1 MKLRSLTFALTLTC
15 GAAALVAAGCHAS
28 NSPSYQ
34 PGPQAGLSM
43 EITVDSNRREPFVTA
58 LRSTVAKALASGAT
72 AAVDVNDYGYPSNT
86 SQTIVGG
93 VDLYTSALDD
103 ARRKAEA
110 IAQRLHVTL
119 GHVVSATEQL
129 QSYPIPGLQGLKG
142 GASQSLIRVSPN
154 QPVVLYV
161 VFATTGAGAPDSIAI
176 YGLSSSKTEVAAS
189 AQAPKTVNVHVQ
201 INGHGSDMQAATEA
215 QSRVESAVRQ
225 EASAFG
231 IPNSSIRLT
240 SANFSQ
246 P

>member
-1 MKLRSLTFALTLTC
+1 MHTLHRFVFAAT
-15 GAAALVAAGCHAS
+15 AALIAAGCHAS

-43 EITVDSNRREPFVTA
+43 EITVDSSRREAFVVA
-58 LRSTVAKALASGAT
+58 LRSTVTKALASGVS

-103 ARRKAEA
+103 AHRKAGA

-119 GHVVSATEQL
+119 GPVLSVAEQL

-142 GASQSLIRVSPN
+142 GAPQSLVRVSPN

-161 VFATTGAGAPDSIAI
+161 VFSASAPGEAPNSIAI

-201 INGHGSDMQAATEA
+201 ITGHGTDMQAATEA

-231 IPNSSIRLT
+231 ISNSSIRLT